1 MHRDV
6 SAPADPTGNKASGD
20 SGPVRIADRTARAPG
35 AGTSTP
41 EPPARTGHETL
52 ARARYRD
59 VLRVPH
65 ASRLLAGTLIGR
77 LPTGMAPL
85 AIVLISAPDSGYG
98 LAGGLAALYLLA
110 NALGGPLLG
119 RMVDRCGQ
127 TQVLAIGATVSSA
140 AFFAMAAG
148 HGRSWW
154 MVAAVLV
161 AGVAKPPL
169 DAALRALWGSG
180 SAMPTREHTRVA
192 LALDAASQELI
203 YVAGPL
209 LVAGIAATASASWA
223 LVTTAVLGIA
233 GTAVVVTAPPS
244 RSWRTARQASDWL
257 GPLRTPRLCVL
268 YLAMVCVGVPMGAL
282 TPLAAS
288 AAERFGDAGLSG
300 ALPAALSVG
309 AFLGG
314 LVYGAR
320 SWPGVTAD
328 QLLVLTG
335 AFTLGWLPLTTVD
348 GSTTALLAC
357 VVPGLF
363 MAPLLSAAYVVTT
376 ALAPTGTVTEASA
389 LLVAALDIGCAVGS
403 AVAGLKLTQ
412 ALLPAGSAAAF
423 LILLGARHLH
433 RRPRGP
439 LLSTSAGT
447 AP

>member
-1 MHRDV
+1 M
-6 SAPADPTGNKASGD
+6 
-20 SGPVRIADRTARAPG
+20 
-35 AGTSTP
+35 
-41 EPPARTGHETL
+41 
-52 ARARYRD
+52 
-59 VLRVPH
+59 PH
-65 ASRLLAGTLIGR
+65 AGRLLAGTLIGR

-85 AIVLISAPDSGYG
+85 AIVLTSASGSGYG

-127 TQVLAIGATVSSA
+127 TRALTIGATVSSA
-140 AFFAMAAG
+140 AFLAMAAG
-148 HGRSWW
+148 HDRSWQ

-180 SAMPTREHTRVA
+180 SVMPTQEHTRVA

-203 YVAGPL
+203 FVIGPL
-209 LVAGIAATASASWA
+209 LVAGITASTSASWA
-223 LVTTAVLGIA
+223 LVTTAGLGLV

-244 RSWRTARQASDWL
+244 RSWKTARQGLDWL
-257 GPLRTPRLCVL
+257 GPLRTPRLRVL
-268 YLAMVCVGVPMGAL
+268 YLTMVCVGVPMGAL
-282 TPLAAS
+282 TPLAVS
-288 AAERFGDAGLSG
+288 EAERFGDAGLSG

-314 LVYGAR
+314 LAYGAR

-328 QLLVLTG
+328 QLIFLTG
-335 AFTLGWLPLTTVD
+335 AFTLGWLPLTTAD
-348 GSTTALLAC
+348 ESTTALLAC

-363 MAPLLSAAYVVTT
+363 MAPLLGAAYLVTM
-376 ALAPTGTVTEASA
+376 ALAPPGTVTEASA
-389 LLVAALDIGCAVGS
+389 LLVAALDIGCAAGS
-403 AVAGLKLTQ
+403 AIAGLALTQ

-423 LILLGARHLH
+423 LILLGARHF
-433 RRPRGP
+433 RRRSRDP
-439 LLSTSAGT
+439 LLATSAGT